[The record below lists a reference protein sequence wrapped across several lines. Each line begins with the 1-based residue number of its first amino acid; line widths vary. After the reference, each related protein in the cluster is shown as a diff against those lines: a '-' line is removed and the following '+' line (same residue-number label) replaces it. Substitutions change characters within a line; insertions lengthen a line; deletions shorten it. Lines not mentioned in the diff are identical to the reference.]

1 MSNQS
6 LQESLS
12 ALMDDEADELETRRV
27 LQSSESD
34 STLRSTW
41 ERYQL
46 ARAIMHKE
54 PWQPKVDLS
63 AGIAAMIADE
73 PAPEMA
79 EPKAPRVWQNLS
91 RLAVAASVT
100 VAVLVG
106 VNMFNQDDAAS
117 DPAMLAELPPM
128 VDAPV
133 VTAPAVTSGSQ
144 GGAVLAGFSQQPH
157 PSAEPVAGQKAPSLW
172 QEQRIGSYLRQHAEH
187 SSRFETPQLLPYAR
201 AASLD
206 SE

>member
-1 MSNQS
+1 MSNQT

-12 ALMDDEADELETRRV
+12 ALMDNEADELEIRRV

-34 STLRSTW
+34 PALRSTW
-41 ERYQL
+41 NRYQL
-46 ARAIMHKE
+46 ARAVMHKE
-54 PWQPKVDLS
+54 PWQPKLDLS
-63 AGIAAMIADE
+63 AGIAAVIADE
-73 PAPEMA
+73 PAPIMA

-100 VAVLVG
+100 MAVLVG
-106 VNMFNQDDAAS
+106 VNMFNQDGS
-117 DPAMLAELPPM
+117 SEPAMVAELPPV

-133 VTAPAVTSGSQ
+133 AATPAAGSQ
-144 GGAVLAGFSQQPH
+144 GGAVLAGFSQQPQLA
-157 PSAEPVAGQKAPSLW
+157 AEGAADQKAPSAW

-201 AASLD
+201 AASLE

>member
-12 ALMDDEADELETRRV
+12 ALMDNEADELEIRRV

-54 PWQPKVDLS
+54 PWQSRIDLS

-73 PAPEMA
+73 PAPVMA
-79 EPKAPRVWQNLS
+79 EPKSPRAWQNLS

-106 VNMFNQDDAAS
+106 VNMFNQDGAPPDAA
-117 DPAMLAELPPM
+117 MVAELPPV

-133 VTAPAVTSGSQ
+133 VAAPAAASGSQ
-144 GGAVLAGFSQQPH
+144 GGAVLAGFSQQPQ
-157 PSAEPVAGQKAPSLW
+157 PNAEPVTGQQAPSLW

-206 SE
+206 SK